1 MNFKINFAYLFLFL
15 SVLFWAGNF
24 IVGKYAS
31 YYQIPPWSGNF
42 YRWFFAWLI
51 LLPFTFTEI
60 ISKKNYILENYKFY
74 ILLGITS
81 VTIFNSIVYY
91 SLNFTQ
97 VISGVLMISTIPVMI
112 MFISSILK
120 IERTNIFQILGVICS
135 FIGVILIITKANFD
149 LLVNLDFNK
158 GDLTMVIAMLSWA
171 TYSALLKKRKHELSQ
186 LSLLEVIITFGLIF
200 LIPIY
205 ITEYS
210 LGFEITLNKPF
221 ILVLIYVVLFPGLAA
236 FICWIKGISLIGP
249 NRSGVFLHLMPIL
262 SALMAM
268 IIFKEKFMLYHLL
281 GAFFILSGIILSNR
295 KSTNALSSY
304 FRRLSKYITAV
315 CRFKKTILKV

>member
-1 MNFKINFAYLFLFL
+1 MKNQSNFLAYIFLFL
-15 SVLFWAGNF
+15 TVTFWAGNF
-24 IVGKYAS
+24 VVGKFAS
-31 YYQIPPWSGNF
+31 LYEVPPFSLNF

-51 LLPFTFTEI
+51 LAPFTLPEI
-60 ISKKNYILENYKFY
+60 ISKKNYIFNNYKLF
-74 ILLGITS
+74 IVLGVTS
-81 VTIFNSIVYY
+81 ITIFNSIVYY

-112 MFISSILK
+112 MFFSSILK
-120 IERTNIFQILGVICS
+120 IEKTNIFQILGVICS
-135 FIGVILIITKANFD
+135 FVGVILIITKANFD

-158 GDLTMVIAMLSWA
+158 GDLTMVVAMLSWA

-295 KSTNALSSY
+295 KSTNA
-304 FRRLSKYITAV
+304 
-315 CRFKKTILKV
+315 

>member
-1 MNFKINFAYLFLFL
+1 VNLKINIAYLFLFL

-31 YYQIPPWSGNF
+31 YYQIPPFSLNF

-51 LLPFTFTEI
+51 LLPFTYKEI
-60 ISKKNYILENYKFY
+60 ILKKNYILENYKFY

-135 FIGVILIITKANFD
+135 FVGVILIITKANFD

-158 GDLTMVIAMLSWA
+158 GDLTMVLAMLSWA

-295 KSTNALSSY
+295 KSTNA
-304 FRRLSKYITAV
+304 
-315 CRFKKTILKV
+315 